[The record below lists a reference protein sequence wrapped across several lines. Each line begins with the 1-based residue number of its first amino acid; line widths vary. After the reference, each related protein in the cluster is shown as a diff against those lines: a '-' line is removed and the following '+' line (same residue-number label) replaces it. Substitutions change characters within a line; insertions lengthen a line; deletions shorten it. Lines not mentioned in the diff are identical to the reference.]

1 MSNRWIQGINIAQ
14 VIAAIAVIGFIATPR
29 IGWGQVPDPNVADLR
44 IDASVADLGI
54 GAAQRGDYVDSVEL
68 LAPLFEKTPGYTTDQ
83 GIVGY
88 WFGHALLE
96 VHTPRSALH
105 AWHRTLRTLDKE
117 SAAWTR
123 TADAFVRATFETGT
137 TPYYEVATQTYLEL
151 LEQAGQTDAAPER
164 VQTAV
169 QQHVLE
175 TVFVLPDAMKSRIG
189 LAPEQ
194 DVRLPSDLTLNES
207 AGEVLAAWWRK
218 QDRNVASASNERL
231 IEHLTRVAEA
241 RRAYMPD
248 GYIDARGGVYIRLGP
263 PPITLDVTFADYPVM
278 QREVIRSMNSITSF
292 DFPPGIY
299 WEYDELGTEAHFLFV
314 ESEEGDAYE
323 LGTVTDMIPRH
334 IRSNFSG
341 RSEKTYAYLRSMEV
355 ALRQLSVYNPRYM
368 GRYAEVE
375 NYIAYLKTGG
385 GIDFATPGEQAVRV
399 EQHNTIEDHRLKRI
413 RREAVGV
420 AQSDVDANYPALN
433 VQMRWAR
440 FLEDDGTTR
449 TEIYWT
455 LPTNVLTPH
464 EAIDADALNTD
475 DMEIDPGAVPEASR
489 VVASTRLEDRQH
501 QAIRQ
506 ATSQVE
512 VSGALSGEWLSGQTL
527 TISVNE
533 TPFHL
538 GVQWDQRLGG
548 TAEEAG
554 NLLLRQ
560 STARIDTL
568 NQLSNDPSAVEMS
581 DVKLVQAHSDSLAA
595 GIDETALHPYP
606 LQQARKNTP
615 LGIYF
620 EVYHLMLNENDQA
633 RYTIDLNADRVQ
645 PRQGIARWMRS
656 DEEQQTTTTITNE
669 TTGRRV
675 NELFLLDIAAWED
688 IADEEEVTL
697 TVRVTDN
704 VSGQSVERNVQL
716 SIVQDVEE

>member
-1 MSNRWIQGINIAQ
+1 MSNRWIHSTAIVP
-14 VIAAIAVIGFIATPR
+14 VIATIAVISFIAAPR
-29 IGWGQVPDPNVADLR
+29 IGWGQVSDPNVADLR
-44 IDASVADLGI
+44 TDASVADLGI
-54 GAAQRGDYVDSVEL
+54 DAAQRGDYVDSVEL
-68 LAPLFEKTPGYTTDQ
+68 LAPLFEKTPGYTIDQ
-83 GIVGY
+83 GTIGY

-96 VHTPRSALH
+96 VQTSRGALH
-105 AWHRTLRTLDKE
+105 AWHRTLRTLDKG

-123 TADAFVRATFETGT
+123 TADSFVRATFETDT
-137 TPYYEVATQTYLEL
+137 TPYYEVATQTYLKL
-151 LEQAGQTDAAPER
+151 LEQAGQTDAAPEP

-207 AGEVLAAWWRK
+207 AGEVLAAWWRQ
-218 QDRNVASASNERL
+218 QDRNAASASNERL
-231 IEHLTRVAEA
+231 VEHLTRVAEA
-241 RRAYMPD
+241 RRAYMPN
-248 GYIDARGGVYIRLGP
+248 GHIDARGRVYVRLGP

-278 QREVIRSMNSITSF
+278 QREVIRSMSSITSF
-292 DFPPGIY
+292 DFSPAIY

-314 ESEEGDAYE
+314 ESEERDAYE
-323 LGTVTDMIPRH
+323 LGTVIDMIPRH
-334 IRSNFSG
+334 IRGNFSG

-385 GIDFATPGEQAVRV
+385 GLNFPTPGEQAMRV
-399 EQHNTIEDHRLKRI
+399 ENQNTTEDHRLKRI
-413 RREAVGV
+413 RREAVGPS
-420 AQSDVDANYPALN
+420 QSDVDANYPPLN

-440 FLEDDGTTR
+440 FLEDDGSTR

-455 LPTNVLTPH
+455 LPTNVLPTY

-475 DMEIDPGAVPEASR
+475 GMEIASDAVPEASR

-501 QAIRQ
+501 QAVRQ

-512 VSGALSGEWLSGQTL
+512 VSGALSGKWLSGQTL
-527 TISVNE
+527 AISANE

-554 NLLLRQ
+554 NLLLRR

-568 NQLSNDPSAVEMS
+568 NQLSKDPSAVEMS

-595 GIDETALHPYP
+595 GINEAALHPYP
-606 LQQARKNTP
+606 LQQARKDTP

-620 EVYHLMLNENDQA
+620 EVYHLMLNEDDQA
-633 RYTIDLNADRVQ
+633 RYTINLNADRVQ
-645 PRQGIARWMRS
+645 PRRGITRWMRS

-669 TTGRRV
+669 TTERRV
-675 NELFLLDIAAWED
+675 NELFFLDIAAWEEV
-688 IADEEEVTL
+688 ADDEEVTL
-697 TVRVTDN
+697 TVRVTDE
-704 VSGQSVERNVQL
+704 VSGRSVQRDVQL